1 MDRLFDRL
9 GDLLRTV
16 LGGDG
21 GTTTGA
27 GRRQGRP
34 SHIDDPDLA
43 AAWDELDDF
52 LDSDDPRPEPA
63 AQASGSYRPG
73 EAGAGRTAAKKDPR
87 DHLSVDYETLEVAF
101 GAPMSDVKRA
111 YKRLIQRHH
120 PDRFASDPRRQAA
133 ATRQGR
139 PHQRRLHPHRTR
151 PPRHLNPAGTTPPF
165 TPLPAYRATAARLSH
180 PGTAA

>member
-34 SHIDDPDLA
+34 SHLDDPDLA

-52 LDSDDPRPEPA
+52 LDADDP
-63 AQASGSYRPG
+63 ASGAGGAGRRQYRPG
-73 EAGAGRTAAKKDPR
+73 GTGTDHTAAKKDPR
-87 DHLSVDYETLEVAF
+87 DHLRADYETLEVAF

-111 YKRLIQRHH
+111 YKRLMQTHH
-120 PDRFASDPRRQAA
+120 PDRFANEPRQQAA
-133 ATRQGR
+133 ATRKAVR
-139 PHQRRLHPHRTR
+139 INAAYARIEHANRT
-151 PPRHLNPAGTTPPF
+151 A
-165 TPLPAYRATAARLSH
+165 
-180 PGTAA
+180 

>member
-52 LDSDDPRPEPA
+52 LDSDDPA
-63 AQASGSYRPG
+63 AGAGGAGQRHYRPG
-73 EAGAGRTAAKKDPR
+73 AAGADRNAAKKDPR
-87 DHLSVDYETLEVAF
+87 DHLRVDYDTLEVAF

-111 YKRLIQRHH
+111 YKRLIQTHH

-133 ATRQGR
+133 ATRKAAR
-139 PHQRRLHPHRTR
+139 INAAYTR
-151 PPRHLNPAGTTPPF
+151 IERAH
-165 TPLPAYRATAARLSH
+165 RAT
-180 PGTAA
+180 